1 MKLSKLI
8 IFCTS
13 HKSINYLDKFYP
25 TIQMVGCGNKFK
37 FPINWHLSSTKKN
50 ISEKFLSHADLVG
63 HYYIW
68 KNFFD
73 KYS

>member
-1 MKLSKLI
+1 
-8 IFCTS
+8 
-13 HKSINYLDKFYP
+13 
-25 TIQMVGCGNKFK
+25 MVGCGNKFK